1 MEAPGRLNDLRAE
14 TMGVPIPSKSLENW
28 LSPRV
33 AGNSAQR
40 RNQRNV
46 CAVQL
51 GRREA
56 QAFTNP
62 PNPEWSRRGR
72 RFLVNPRRAQV
83 PDGSEEAADTTTPT
97 IPAWGDG
104 DMETKGKTSSNF
116 PTTHTHTNTHTHIHL
131 DFA

>member
-1 MEAPGRLNDLRAE
+1 MEASGRLNDLRAE
-14 TMGVPIPSKSLENW
+14 TMGVPIPSNSLEDW
-28 LSPRV
+28 LNPRV

-56 QAFTNP
+56 QAFTSP
-62 PNPEWSRRGR
+62 PKPEWSRRGR

-83 PDGSEEAADTTTPT
+83 PDGSEEATDTATPT
-97 IPAWGDG
+97 S
-104 DMETKGKTSSNF
+104 M
-116 PTTHTHTNTHTHIHL
+116 
-131 DFA
+131 